1 MATLGVPVT
10 GRVAQDERAETGR
23 AVARLDGLGL
33 GQLLRALFAPTDTP
47 DSSSDGGL
55 PVALRAPVL
64 AVLDAWAPQV
74 DGVVWVASVTH
85 PRLVEQL
92 AAGVARHL
100 GVPVV
105 GAVGPRPGRGPGRH
119 DVNSA
124 QRLAGVWDRLVL
136 DLSPAA
142 AEGLPGRSVLLVDD
156 RFGTGWTVTV
166 AARLLRQAAT
176 VTVHPVPNRSSTSST
191 GRPGRPAAAA
201 GARSRTRRSH
211 TPARRWA
218 EFTSWRPG
226 PRPGRGPTAPTT
238 GTPR

>member
-105 GAVGPRPGRGPGRH
+105 GAVGPRPGRP
-119 DVNSA
+119 
-124 QRLAGVWDRLVL
+124 
-136 DLSPAA
+136 
-142 AEGLPGRSVLLVDD
+142 PGRSS
-156 RFGTGWTVTV
+156 RGCRGRRRATPSRPTVV
-166 AARLLRQAAT
+166 SPCRRARGC
-176 VTVHPVPNRSSTSST
+176 P
-191 GRPGRPAAAA
+191 
-201 GARSRTRRSH
+201 TRRGACRWS
-211 TPARRWA
+211 RRAWCR
-218 EFTSWRPG
+218 SLDRS
-226 PRPGRGPTAPTT
+226 
-238 GTPR
+238 